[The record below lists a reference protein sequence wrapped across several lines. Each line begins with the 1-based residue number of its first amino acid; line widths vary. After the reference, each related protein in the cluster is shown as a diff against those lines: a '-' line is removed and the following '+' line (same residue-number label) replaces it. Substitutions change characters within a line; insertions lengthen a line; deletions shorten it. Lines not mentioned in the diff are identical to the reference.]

1 MYVNGLM
8 DLFFYTSTDFVGLSV
23 FDDEHKKNLTLN
35 LRTVKG
41 TESASQVVLH
51 RPIFSIFFQ
60 ISVGPLLLWLIVRV
74 MDIIKKRETKTYNWQ
89 TVFK

>member
-51 RPIFSIFFQ
+51 RPIFFHFF
-60 ISVGPLLLWLIVRV
+60 PNFRWP
-74 MDIIKKRETKTYNWQ
+74 IIALAHCESHGHNQKTRN
-89 TVFK
+89 